1 MSIQGKTI
9 EYIWMFYMVSL
20 HFTATI
26 LIINLLQLN
35 ISSTVQILDNVEI
48 KADLKKGKQYFEGSV
63 TFMKTLNE
71 VLDKLILTVSISN
84 LLA

>member
-1 MSIQGKTI
+1 MD
-9 EYIWMFYMVSL
+9 VL
-20 HFTATI
+20 HGFIAFNYTATM

>member
-1 MSIQGKTI
+1 
-9 EYIWMFYMVSL
+9 MVKNY
-20 HFTATI
+20 TATM

-48 KADLKKGKQYFEGSV
+48 KADLEKGKEYFKGSV